1 MNNKSHAQALVDSG
15 ILDSR
20 PHSFK
25 VIADQGIKE
34 YWWSEAVKQKVKGKR
49 QEAGTEATAELKDNE
64 YAEVTASLETPVTAT
79 PQKVPRQQKP
89 ARVET
94 ADEKAVKDSNASFQT
109 ALRALK
115 SKQDATHTYIGK
127 QKEYCKRLTEKG
139 YPESMSQFYV
149 DALAAVEAALAASK
163 VVYGD
168 HAVLC
173 KFSEVVKAKAGEE
186 ALKSSSD
193 KLEQQ
198 KAAYEKGLGKDLA
211 KIAV

>member
-1 MNNKSHAQALVDSG
+1 MNNKSHAQAIVDSG
-15 ILDSR
+15 ILDGQ
-20 PHSFK
+20 PHQFK
-25 VIADQGIKE
+25 VLAGQGIKE
-34 YWWSEAVKQKVKGKR
+34 YWWSEAVKQKVKCKR

-127 QKEYCKRLTEKG
+127 QKEYCKKLTEKG
-139 YPESMSQFYV
+139 YPESMIQFYV

-168 HAVLC
+168 HAALC
-173 KFSEVVKAKAGEE
+173 KFSEVAKAKAGEE
-186 ALKSSSD
+186 EPDSEEAGF
-193 KLEQQ
+193 ERQQ
-198 KAAYEKGLGKDLA
+198 
-211 KIAV
+211 